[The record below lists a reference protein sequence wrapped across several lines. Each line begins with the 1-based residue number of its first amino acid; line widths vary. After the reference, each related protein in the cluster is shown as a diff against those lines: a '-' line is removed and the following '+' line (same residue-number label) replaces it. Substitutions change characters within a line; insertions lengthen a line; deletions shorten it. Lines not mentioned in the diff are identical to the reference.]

1 MRLEKGDVIAY
12 ISPSSPVTV
21 TSPLRY
27 ERARQFLENKGF
39 VDKIL
44 ENNIEYDFIF
54 FDSGELSSLVEWVLL
69 ENQIKIGG
77 YAILHDIYFP
87 KSIKNFLVASFI
99 NISKNWEIVYK
110 DLSTTQGMLV
120 AKRVR

>member
-1 MRLEKGDVIAY
+1 MNLFNEVLTKNVLEREKAFYRTFDKV
-12 ISPSSPVTV
+12 
-21 TSPLRY
+21 
-27 ERARQFLENKGF
+27 EKKGF

-54 FDSGELSSLVEWVLL
+54 FDCGELSSLVEWVLL

-77 YAILHDIYFP
+77 YSILHDIYFP

-99 NISKNWEIVYK
+99 NISKDWEVAYK
-110 DLSTTQGMLV
+110 DSSTTQGMLV
-120 AKRVR
+120 AKELDK

>member
-1 MRLEKGDVIAY
+1 LNLFNEVLTKNVLEREKAFYRTFDKV
-12 ISPSSPVTV
+12 
-21 TSPLRY
+21 
-27 ERARQFLENKGF
+27 EKKGF

-54 FDSGELSSLVEWVLL
+54 FDCGEFSSQVEWVLL

-77 YAILHDIYFP
+77 YSILHDIYFP

-99 NISKNWEIVYK
+99 NISKDREVDYK
-110 DLSTTQGMLV
+110 DSSTTQGMLV
-120 AKRVR
+120 AKELDK